1 MRKKL
6 TTLLLSA
13 TLLSSSMAFADDKVI
28 ATYKDGEVKESQVM
42 VQFKDAL
49 QSQPALKDKKF
60 SDLDRNM
67 QEALLRG
74 YINSKLLEK
83 ESANSNVEG
92 SKEFQEKLA
101 NMKKQ
106 LIQQEIVDKYLKS
119 AVTDKMVD
127 EEYKKIAANMKDK
140 EEIKVSHILVESEET
155 AKDVKKQL
163 NKGGKFADIA
173 AKYSTD
179 QSSKASGGTLGY
191 VMQGQLVPE
200 FEQKAFA
207 MKTGEIS
214 DPVKTQ
220 FGWHVIKL
228 EDKRKATVP
237 SKDEAKPAIQNKLN
251 RDAMEKFFDEL
262 AKKADLKISL

>member
-1 MRKKL
+1 MKKQL

-13 TLLSSSMAFADDKVI
+13 TLLSSSMAFAEDKVL
-28 ATYKDGEVKESQVM
+28 ATYKDGDVKESQVM
-42 VQFKDAL
+42 TQFKEAL

-83 ESANSNVEG
+83 ESTNSNVES
-92 SKEFQEKLA
+92 SKEFQEKLS
-101 NMKKQ
+101 NVKKQ
-106 LIQQEIVDKYLKS
+106 LVQQEIVDKYLKN
-119 AVTDKMVD
+119 AVTEKMID
-127 EEYKKIAANMKDK
+127 EEYKKLADNLKGK
-140 EEIKVSHILVESEET
+140 EEIKVSHILVETEET

-163 NKGGKFADIA
+163 NKGAKFADIA
-173 AKYSTD
+173 QKYSTD

-200 FEQKAFA
+200 FEQKAFS
-207 MKTGEIS
+207 MKNGEIS
-214 DPVKTQ
+214 EPVKTQ
-220 FGWHVIKL
+220 FGWHIIKL

-237 SKDEAKPAIQNKLN
+237 SKDEAKSAIVNKLN
-251 RDAMEKFFDEL
+251 RDAMEKFFEDL
-262 AKKADLKISL
+262 SKKADVKINL